1 MSDIVVRLEL
11 FAAKALLAAI
21 VLLVFV
27 AAVGRTFGYPLVWSV
42 DVAQLLFIWVCFLG
56 ANRALRLKTHIGVD
70 LFVRGLPRRT
80 RHHVEL
86 ALAVVALGFLGVLA
100 VSGYRLTM
108 MNWQRVYGDSG
119 ISYAWVTAAVPIGAA
134 MLAVTL
140 VIHVAGA
147 LRSGGLVF
155 YADRS
160 IDRSDSQLG

>member
-1 MSDIVVRLEL
+1 MSALVARLEL

-21 VLLVFV
+21 VVLVFA

-70 LFVRGLPRRT
+70 FFVRNLPRAA
-80 RHHVEL
+80 RHRVEL
-86 ALAVVALGFLGVLA
+86 VLAIVVLAFLGALA
-100 VSGYRLTM
+100 VSGYKLTM

-119 ISYAWVTAAVPIGAA
+119 ISYAWVTVAVPVGAA
-134 MLAVTL
+134 MLAITL
-140 VIHVAGA
+140 VGHVVGA

-155 YADRS
+155 YADRTV
-160 IDRSDSQLG
+160 DRSQSQLG